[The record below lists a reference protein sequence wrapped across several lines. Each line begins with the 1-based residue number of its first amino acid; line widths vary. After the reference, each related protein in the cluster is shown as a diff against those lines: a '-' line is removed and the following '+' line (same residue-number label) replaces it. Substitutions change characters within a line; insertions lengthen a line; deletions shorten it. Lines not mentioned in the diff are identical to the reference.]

1 MPTEGTK
8 VSDAP
13 CGVIVT
19 KPQPK
24 EQGDDGEAKEPND
37 QQ

>member
-8 VSDAP
+8 VDDGV
-13 CGVIVT
+13 CGAVVT

-24 EQGDDGEAKEPND
+24 EQGEYGEAKEPND